1 MSIEEET
8 TIKLLERQQIQV
20 SYGNQGQ
27 SRMYLGKYLDK
38 RFLLHIYT
46 HEIRASIVKM
56 QENETHPMTVR
67 NQEYPCALRPIL
79 MGYILSRRFHVPFN
93 KEYACWRLALKKW
106 PTRHVNGIIPREGR
120 LPNEKELET
129 MCLDF
134 QTYVIKNFITK
145 SKKEV

>member
-1 MSIEEET
+1 MSIEEEAT
-8 TIKLLERQQIQV
+8 VKQLERQQIPV
-20 SYGNQGQ
+20 FYGNQGQ

-46 HEIRASIVKM
+46 HEIRASIVKT

-79 MGYILSRRFHVPFN
+79 MGYILSHRFHVPFN

-106 PTRHVNGIIPREGR
+106 PTRHVNGIIPRDGR

-129 MCLDF
+129 ICLDF
-134 QTYVIKNFITK
+134 QTYVIKNFLTK

>member
-1 MSIEEET
+1 MSIEEEAT
-8 TIKLLERQQIQV
+8 VKQLERQQIPV
-20 SYGNQGQ
+20 FYGNQGQ
-27 SRMYLGKYLDK
+27 SRLYLGKYLDK

-46 HEIRASIVKM
+46 HEIRASIVKT

-79 MGYILSRRFHVPFN
+79 MGYILSHRFHVPFN

-106 PTRHVNGIIPREGR
+106 PTRHVNGIIPRDGR
-120 LPNEKELET
+120 LPNEKELEAI
-129 MCLDF
+129 CLDF
-134 QTYVIKNFITK
+134 QTYVIKNFLTK

>member
-46 HEIRASIVKM
+46 HDIRASIVKM